1 MSDSAYAKPSPK
13 GTTLV
18 RKLMAVAV
26 LLSGCMAWRDGSAE
40 AAGNPSACVPQ
51 GVWMEPADKAAGDA
65 IAVPELFRR
74 ASATPVVLLG
84 ERHDS
89 AEHHRW
95 QLHTLAGLHA
105 HRPELVIGMEMF
117 PRRVQP
123 ALDRWSAGRTTEEEF
138 LSESD
143 WRTVW
148 GYDSALYMPIL
159 QFARMHRIPVVALNV
174 DRALTARVGRE
185 GWNNIPPSGREGVGD
200 PAPAPSAYTE
210 KLAEI
215 YSAHGRQ
222 PGTGDVRE
230 DPSFRRFQ
238 EAQLLWDRAMA
249 EAIADAHRRTGAT
262 VVGIVGA
269 GHLEGRHGIPHQL
282 SDLGIGNSMVLL
294 PWSAGIPC
302 SELEAGLAD
311 AVFGVSDDQEE
322 QGSWRPRLGVSLA
335 PQEEGLRIESVVGN
349 SVAETAGLRAGD
361 IILAAAGTKTSEV
374 GKFIDIVNRQAP
386 GTWLPLSVRRDG
398 ATREIVAK
406 FPVS

>member
-1 MSDSAYAKPSPK
+1 
-13 GTTLV
+13 
-18 RKLMAVAV
+18 MAVAV
-26 LLSGCMAWRDGSAE
+26 LLSGCMVWPGGPAE
-40 AAGNPSACVPQ
+40 AADDASACIPQ
-51 GVWMEPADKAAGDA
+51 GAWIEPADKAAGGA
-65 IAVPELFRR
+65 IAVPDLFHR
-74 ASATPVVLLG
+74 ASRAPVVLLG

-117 PRRVQP
+117 PRRIQP
-123 ALDRWSAGRTTEEEF
+123 ALDRWIGGHTTEEEF
-138 LSESD
+138 LAESD

-159 QFARMHRIPVVALNV
+159 QFARMNRIPVVALNV

-185 GWNNIPPSGREGVGD
+185 GWNSIPPSDREGVGD
-200 PAPAPSAYTE
+200 PARAPSAYTDN
-210 KLAEI
+210 LAEI
-215 YSAHGRQ
+215 YSAHGRE
-222 PGTGDVRE
+222 PAAGDVRD
-230 DPSFRRFQ
+230 DPAFRRFQ

-249 EAIADAHRRTGAT
+249 EAIAEAHRRTAAT

-269 GHLEGRHGIPHQL
+269 GHMERRHGIPHQL
-282 SDLGIGNSMVLL
+282 ADLGIGDSMVLL
-294 PWSAGIPC
+294 PWSAGISC

-311 AVFGVSDDQEE
+311 AVFGVSDDPEE

-335 PQEEGLRIESVVGN
+335 PQDEGLRIESVVGN
-349 SVAETAGLRAGD
+349 SVAETAGLKAGD
-361 IILAAAGTKTSEV
+361 IILDAAGTKTTEV

-386 GTWLPLSVRRDG
+386 GTWLPLNVRREG

-406 FPVS
+406 FPVF